1 MDYEEP
7 TLASLIFDLF
17 KEIFGWI
24 GSDFGGGAGL
34 GVVLVVV
41 FLVAWRSKGIIG
53 WVALIFATLLT
64 VSAMMNKG
72 CSSVGEAVAW
82 ICFFGGIASAVV
94 GSLIAILT
102 GQYWKIKTKLI
113 TGGVGMV
120 LGVIVSAV
128 AG

>member
-24 GSDFGGGAGL
+24 GSDFGGGAALGL
-34 GVVLVVV
+34 VIIVTLV
-41 FLVAWRSKGIIG
+41 VAWRSKGIIG
-53 WVALIFATLLT
+53 WVALGFLTLITL
-64 VSAMMNKG
+64 SAMMNKG
-72 CSSVGEAVAW
+72 CSSVGEALAW
-82 ICFFGGIASAVV
+82 ICFFGGLGSAVV
-94 GSLIAILT
+94 GSLIAIIT